1 VYIKSRVKNAVVMAI
16 ILAIMPIAA
25 AIGISSGR
33 VGEEYV
39 IVVIVCAT
47 FQAMGIL
54 YYIGFYE
61 IMTGFTTMSKEEI
74 KQYNTENITSFLGIA
89 LTIST
94 QVSFYLGMI
103 ISIKYGT
110 GSGVITMITILTI
123 TVTISFMYTAIGK
136 KFRHQIDG

>member
-1 VYIKSRVKNAVVMAI
+1 MYIKSRVKNAVVMAI

-54 YYIGFYE
+54 
-61 IMTGFTTMSKEEI
+61 
-74 KQYNTENITSFLGIA
+74 
-89 LTIST
+89 
-94 QVSFYLGMI
+94 
-103 ISIKYGT
+103 
-110 GSGVITMITILTI
+110 
-123 TVTISFMYTAIGK
+123 
-136 KFRHQIDG
+136 

>member
-1 VYIKSRVKNAVVMAI
+1 MYIKSRVKNAVVMAI

-110 GSGVITMITILTI
+110 CLL
-123 TVTISFMYTAIGK
+123 YTSDAA
-136 KFRHQIDG
+136 DE